1 VEEKNLSILY
11 VHTYAGAVKVLKL
24 DTVNSMEEKIFL
36 WACKNFIS
44 FSLGLLC
51 EVFDK
56 KCYFYSVKT
65 IRRLLLLVLT
75 CTVQVL
81 LCEVSF
87 LNMILL
93 VNAP

>member
-1 VEEKNLSILY
+1 
-11 VHTYAGAVKVLKL
+11 
-24 DTVNSMEEKIFL
+24 MEEKIFL
-36 WACKNFIS
+36 WACKKLYYCS

-56 KCYFYSVKT
+56 NCYFYSVKT
-65 IRRLLLLVLT
+65 IRSLLLLVLP